1 MHDGGGHAL
10 VPECVFKKEDSGSW
24 FFPPIMWILGII
36 LVIGL
41 VLRGPYLLSYLV
53 SPKMNIL

>member
-1 MHDGGGHAL
+1 
-10 VPECVFKKEDSGSW
+10 
-24 FFPPIMWILGII
+24 MWILGII